1 MVATTSNHYEIL
13 ALHEGSSECVWL
25 KFIIQ
30 HIQEYCGMS
39 SNKKSPVIL
48 YEDNSACV
56 AQVNGAF
63 IKGDRIKNISPKFF
77 YTYKLTKNGEINVKL
92 IK

>member
-1 MVATTSNHYEIL
+1 MVATTSKHYKIL
-13 ALHEGSSECVWL
+13 ALHEDSSGCVWL

-30 HIQEYCGMS
+30 EYCGM

-48 YEDNSACV
+48 YEDNSTCV

-63 IKGDRIKNISPKFF
+63 INGNKINISPKFF
-77 YTYKLTKNGEINVKL
+77 YTYELTKNGEINVEL